1 MATQEYSFPTNRPDQ
16 PGGGVTPQVSD
27 EKAPD
32 NLRRPVIP
40 QLEPAIRGIAENA
53 GFPAETLEG
62 EALLAKTLGGAENVG
77 ALRDGDNARSLG
89 NLPDYPVNVMD
100 QAFSGHDLRNFGA
113 GEPAALEG
121 TPKEKR

>member
-1 MATQEYSFPTNRPDQ
+1 MAKQEYSFPNSRPDQ

-32 NLRRPVIP
+32 NLRRPEIP

-62 EALLAKTLGGAENVG
+62 EALIAKTLGGSVNVG
-77 ALRDGDNARSLG
+77 ALKDGDNEKSLG
-89 NLPDYPVNVMD
+89 DQPEYPVNVMD
-100 QAFSGHDLRNFGA
+100 QAFKGHDLRPG
-113 GEPAALEG
+113 
-121 TPKEKR
+121 R